1 MNGHGMKAA
10 PSTWRVDCNCG
21 ADQEREWVRGRSAYL
36 KCSTRHERRER
47 GGKNGET
54 RTAPAMFIGGAI
66 TNEGLLCS
74 VRCATRAFTLVEYSM
89 EPAIS
94 GPALCSMSK
103 MPSSDVTN
111 EAMQLVQLPIIRI
124 Q

>member
-1 MNGHGMKAA
+1 VARPNGPVRGVPA
-10 PSTWRVDCNCG
+10 
-21 ADQEREWVRGRSAYL
+21 EREGVHVDARGTICAHL
-36 KCSTRHERRER
+36 KCSTRHEKRER
-47 GGKNGET
+47 GVKNGET

-66 TNEGLLCS
+66 INEKLLCS
-74 VRCATRAFTLVEYSM
+74 VRCATRAFTLVEYSL

-111 EAMQLVQLPIIRI
+111 EAMQLVQLPTIRI
-124 Q
+124 K